1 MINKITKTILFTTI
15 AILGITTTTV
25 NAASNKNGMYQEAT
39 TVAVDEN
46 YCGVSDQEIVIY
58 MMSFGYHIV
67 KIESITGNCNVM
79 CRTLDNKCI
88 VVNIADGQITGH
100 EVIIN

>member
-25 NAASNKNGMYQEAT
+25 KAASNTQGMYQEAT
-39 TVAVDEN
+39 TVVVDEN

-67 KIESITGNCNVM
+67 KMESITGSCNVM
-79 CRTLDNKCI
+79 CRTMENKC
-88 VVNIADGQITGH
+88 VVVIITEGQITGH